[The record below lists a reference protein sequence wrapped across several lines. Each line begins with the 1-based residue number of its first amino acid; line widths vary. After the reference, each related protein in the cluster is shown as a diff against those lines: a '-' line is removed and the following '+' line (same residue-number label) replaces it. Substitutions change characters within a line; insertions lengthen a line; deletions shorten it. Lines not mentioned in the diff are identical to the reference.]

1 MRLSSIVSRVYLGFF
16 TLIVIMLGSAWLSI
30 SSNKNITSH
39 IETITQQATPLML
52 QSSTL
57 TIRFL
62 DINRSTTPYLSA
74 NYIDELEPLK
84 QTVLSNIEQYQQQLN
99 WFDGK
104 AESGSPLEPI
114 LQNIEEAGV
123 ATINKIEQSLN
134 LYVSYLDSKDLGSM
148 EQEQFQSVVG
158 QLNNTLVNQLAST
171 STSSGDTQK
180 AVEALLVQ
188 LSLIAAEANEAFSL
202 QTSSEVRGVERRL
215 QSRKERFEQ
224 AVSDL
229 DNLDSS
235 LLRRSKQSLSL
246 LASHVFS
253 AQGSVSTHMETVK
266 LHESIAQQRVE
277 IEQLIDVQLSHFDE
291 LSMYA
296 EDTAK
301 RLYHESMDF
310 SHQALLMQAIIAI
323 GSVFIALLIGLNIAK
338 GIRKPSK
345 LLQSALDQVAKKDL
359 SVMVQYQANNEFGLV
374 SDKVNLVISHLTQM
388 IDNMRHSSTR
398 LKEAS
403 LENQSTSRSLSEA
416 MQEQTNQTVMVA
428 TAMEQIE
435 CSVTEITQ
443 AANQT
448 LTLVTDA
455 VSSSSDGQKTM
466 DKSVELMGSLE
477 NKLAESTATIGQLES
492 ESASIGSILDVISGI
507 SEQTNLLALNAA
519 IEAARAGE
527 QGRGFSVVADEVRVL
542 AAKTNAS
549 TQEIHNKIEQLQ
561 TSSKLAV
568 EQINQCVVGMV
579 QCVEQTGEVNHSIST
594 VSDLLNEV
602 EQRSHQI
609 ATATTEHQVVASQ
622 VTQNISQIHTL
633 AEDNSQRSQVL
644 FSHGQQLETMSQQQF
659 SLTQEFKLAESSN
672 HQD

>member
-16 TLIVIMLGSAWLSI
+16 VLIVIMLGSAWLSI
-30 SSNKNITSH
+30 SSNKDITTR
-39 IETITQQATPLML
+39 IENITQQATPLML

-62 DINRSTTPYLSA
+62 DINRSITPYLSA
-74 NYIDELEPLK
+74 NYMDELEPLK
-84 QTVLSNIEQYQQQLN
+84 LTVLNNIEQYQQQLS
-99 WFDGK
+99 WFEGK
-104 AESGSPLEPI
+104 GVTGSQMETL
-114 LQNIEEAGV
+114 LSNIDETGRS
-123 ATINKIEQSLN
+123 TIEKIEGVLE
-134 LYVSYLDSKDLGSM
+134 LYVAYLDSKDLGAM
-148 EQEQFQSVVG
+148 GQAQFQSVVG
-158 QLNNTLVNQLAST
+158 QLNNTLVNQLASAK
-171 STSSGDTQK
+171 SDQIQK

-224 AVSDL
+224 AVTDL

-235 LLRRSKQSLSL
+235 LLRRSQQSLSL
-246 LASHVFS
+246 LASHAFS
-253 AQGSVSTHMETVK
+253 SSGSVSTHKEIVK
-266 LHESIAQQRVE
+266 LDESISLQKQE
-277 IEQLIDVQLSHFDE
+277 IEELIDTQLSHFDE
-291 LSMYA
+291 LSLYA
-296 EDTAK
+296 EDTAT
-301 RLYHESMDF
+301 RLYHESMD
-310 SHQALLMQAIIAI
+310 SSERALWIQGVIALA
-323 GSVFIALLIGLNIAK
+323 SVVIALLIGLNIAK

-345 LLQSALDQVAKKDL
+345 LLQGALDQVANKDL
-359 SVMVQYQANNEFGLV
+359 SKMVQYQANNEFGLV
-374 SDKVNLVISHLTQM
+374 SDKVNLVICHLTEM
-388 IDNMRHSSTR
+388 IENMRQSSTR

-416 MQEQTNQTVMVA
+416 MQDQTNQTVMVA

-448 LTLVTDA
+448 LTLVTEA
-455 VSSSSDGQKTM
+455 VSSSNHGQQTM
-466 DKSVELMGSLE
+466 DKSVELMSSLE
-477 NKLAESTATIGQLES
+477 RKLAESTATIGQLES

-579 QCVEQTGEVNHSIST
+579 QCVEQTGEVNGSISK
-594 VSDLLNEV
+594 VSTLLNEV

-659 SLTQEFKLAESSN
+659 SLTQEFKLAE
-672 HQD
+672 QPACDR

>member
-30 SSNKNITSH
+30 NSNKNITSH
-39 IETITQQATPLML
+39 IETITQQSTPLML

-62 DINRSTTPYLSA
+62 DINRSSIPYLSA
-74 NYIDELEPLK
+74 DYIDELEPLK
-84 QTVLSNIEQYQQQLN
+84 QAVVNNTEHYQQQLN
-99 WFDGK
+99 WFEGK
-104 AESGSPLEPI
+104 AKAGSPLESI
-114 LQNIEEAGV
+114 LENIDETGV
-123 ATINKIEQSLN
+123 ATIDKIEQVLE
-134 LYVSYLDSKDLGSM
+134 LYVSYLDTKDLGSM
-148 EQEQFQSVVG
+148 EQAQFQSVVN
-158 QLNNTLVNQLAST
+158 QLNNTLVNQLASA
-171 STSSGDTQK
+171 SSDEMQK
-180 AVEALLVQ
+180 SVEALLVQ

-202 QTSSEVRGVERRL
+202 QTSSEVRSIERRL
-215 QSRKERFEQ
+215 QSRKERFEE
-224 AVSDL
+224 AATDL
-229 DNLDSS
+229 EALNPALM
-235 LLRRSKQSLSL
+235 RRSKQSLSL
-246 LASHVFS
+246 LASHAFS
-253 AQGSVSTHMETVK
+253 KQGSISTHMETVK
-266 LHESIAQQRVE
+266 LNEAIAQQRVE
-277 IEQLIDVQLSHFDE
+277 VEQLIDVQLIHFDE

-296 EDTAK
+296 ENTAT
-301 RLYHESMDF
+301 RLYQESMES
-310 SHQALLMQAIIAI
+310 SHQALLMQAIISAA
-323 GSVFIALLIGLNIAK
+323 SVFIALLIGLNIAK

-345 LLQSALDQVAKKDL
+345 LVQSALDQVANKDL
-359 SVMVQYQANNEFGLV
+359 SSKIEYRSNNEFGSV

-388 IDNMRHSSTR
+388 IENMRQSSMH
-398 LKEAS
+398 LQQAS
-403 LENQSTSRSLSEA
+403 LENQSTSSSLREA
-416 MQEQTNQTVMVA
+416 MQDQTNQTVMVA

-448 LTLVTDA
+448 LMLVTEA

-466 DKSVELMGSLE
+466 DKSVEMMGGLE
-477 NKLAESTATIGQLES
+477 SKLAESTVTIAQLEK

-549 TQEIHNKIEQLQ
+549 TQEIHHKIEQLQ
-561 TSSKLAV
+561 TRSKLAV
-568 EQINQCVVGMV
+568 EQINQCVEGMI

-594 VSDLLNEV
+594 VFDLLNEV

-622 VTQNISQIHTL
+622 VTQNISQIHML
-633 AEDNSQRSQVL
+633 AEANSERSQVL
-644 FSHGQQLETMSQQQF
+644 FSHGQQLEVMSQEQF
-659 SLTQEFKLAESSN
+659 SLTQEFKLAEHPNSK
-672 HQD
+672 D

>member
-1 MRLSSIVSRVYLGFF
+1 MRLSSIVSRVCLGFF
-16 TLIVIMLGSAWLSI
+16 VLIVIMLGSAWLNI
-30 SSNKNITSH
+30 ISNKDITTR
-39 IETITQQATPLML
+39 IENITQQATPLML

-74 NYIDELEPLK
+74 NYIDELEPLR
-84 QTVLSNIEQYQQQLN
+84 QTVLDNIEQYQQQLS
-99 WFDGK
+99 WFEGK
-104 AESGSPLEPI
+104 SVAGSRMEDI
-114 LQNIEEAGV
+114 LNNITQTGV
-123 ATINKIEQSLN
+123 STIDKIELVLE
-134 LYVSYLDSKDLGSM
+134 LYVEYLASKDLGSM
-148 EQEQFQSVVG
+148 GQAQFQSVVG
-158 QLNNTLVNQLAST
+158 QLNNTLVNQLASAD
-171 STSSGDTQK
+171 SERTQK

-188 LSLIAAEANEAFSL
+188 LSLIAAEANEAFSM
-202 QTSSEVRGVERRL
+202 QTLSEVRGVERRL

-253 AQGSVSTHMETVK
+253 AQGSVSTHMKTVK
-266 LHESIAQQRVE
+266 LHESIALQRVE
-277 IEQLIDVQLSHFDE
+277 VEQLIDVQLSHFDE

-323 GSVFIALLIGLNIAK
+323 GSVIIALLIGLNIAK

-359 SVMVQYQANNEFGLV
+359 SVMVRYQANNEFGSV
-374 SDKVNLVISHLTQM
+374 SGKVNLVICHLTQM
-388 IDNMRHSSTR
+388 IENMRQSSTR

-403 LENQSTSRSLSEA
+403 LENQSINRSLSEA
-416 MQEQTNQTVMVA
+416 MQDQTNQTVMVA

-448 LTLVTDA
+448 LTLVTEA
-455 VSSSSDGQKTM
+455 VSSSANGQKTM
-466 DKSVELMGSLE
+466 DRSVDLMGSLE
-477 NKLAESTATIGQLES
+477 YKLAESTATIGKLES

-561 TSSKLAV
+561 TSSKLAA
-568 EQINQCVVGMV
+568 EQINQCVAGMV
-579 QCVEQTGEVNHSIST
+579 QCVEQTTEVKLSIST
-594 VSDLLNEV
+594 VYDLLNEV

-644 FSHGQQLETMSQQQF
+644 LSHGQLLESMSQQQF

-672 HQD
+672 NKD

>member
-16 TLIVIMLGSAWLSI
+16 VLIVIMLGSAWLSI
-30 SSNKNITSH
+30 SSNKDITTR
-39 IETITQQATPLML
+39 IENITQQAAPLML

-74 NYIDELEPLK
+74 NYVDELEPLK
-84 QTVLSNIEQYQQQLN
+84 QTFLNNIKQYQQQLS
-99 WFDGK
+99 WFEGK
-104 AESGSPLEPI
+104 G
-114 LQNIEEAGV
+114 EAGSQMEV
-123 ATINKIEQSLN
+123 MLNNITQTGVSTIDKIERVLE
-134 LYVSYLDSKDLGSM
+134 LYVEYLDSKDLGSM
-148 EQEQFQSVVG
+148 EQAQFQSVVG
-158 QLNNTLVNQLAST
+158 QLNNTLVNQLASAD
-171 STSSGDTQK
+171 SEQTQK

-188 LSLIAAEANEAFSL
+188 LSLIASEANEAFSL

-215 QSRKERFEQ
+215 QSRKERLEQ
-224 AVSDL
+224 AVADL

-246 LASHVFS
+246 LASHAFS
-253 AQGSVSTHMETVK
+253 ANGSVSTHKETVK
-266 LHESIAQQRVE
+266 LDESISLQKQE
-277 IEQLIDVQLSHFDE
+277 IEQSIDVQLSHFDE
-291 LSMYA
+291 LSTYA
-296 EDTAK
+296 EDTAT
-301 RLYHESMDF
+301 RLYHESMD
-310 SHQALLMQAIIAI
+310 SSQQALVMQSVIALS
-323 GSVFIALLIGLNIAK
+323 SVLIALLIGLNIAK

-345 LLQSALDQVAKKDL
+345 LLQSALDQVANKDL
-359 SVMVQYQANNEFGLV
+359 STMSQYQANNEFGSV

-388 IDNMRHSSTR
+388 IDNMRQSSTR

-403 LENQSTSRSLSEA
+403 LENQSTSRSLSET
-416 MQEQTNQTVMVA
+416 MQDQTNQTVMVA

-448 LTLVTDA
+448 LTLVTEA

-477 NKLAESTATIGQLES
+477 RKLAESTATIGQLES

-507 SEQTNLLALNAA
+507 SEQINLLALNAA

-659 SLTQEFKLAESSN
+659 SLTQEFKLAEQSEN
-672 HQD
+672 TV

>member
-30 SSNKNITSH
+30 NSNKNITSH

-62 DINRSTTPYLSA
+62 DINRSSIPYLSA
-74 NYIDELEPLK
+74 DYVDELEPLK
-84 QTVLSNIEQYQQQLN
+84 QAVVNNIEHYQQQLN
-99 WFDGK
+99 WFEGK
-104 AESGSPLEPI
+104 STTGSPLESI
-114 LQNIEEAGV
+114 LNNIDETGV
-123 ATINKIEQSLN
+123 ATIEKVDQTLN
-134 LYVSYLDSKDLGSM
+134 LYVSYLDTKDLGSM
-148 EQEQFQSVVG
+148 EQAQFQSVVG
-158 QLNNTLVNQLAST
+158 QLNNTLVNQLASA
-171 STSSGDTQK
+171 SSDVMQK

-224 AVSDL
+224 AVADL
-229 DNLDSS
+229 DSIDSAM
-235 LLRRSKQSLSL
+235 LRRSKQSLSL
-246 LASHVFS
+246 LASHAFS
-253 AQGSVSTHMETVK
+253 AKGSVSTHKDTVE
-266 LHESIAQQRVE
+266 LHEVIAQQRLK
-277 IEQLIDVQLSHFDE
+277 IEQLIDTQLSHFDE

-301 RLYHESMDF
+301 RLYHESMDS

-345 LLQSALDQVAKKDL
+345 LVQGALDQVANKDL
-359 SVMVQYQANNEFGLV
+359 STMVQYQANNEFGSV

-388 IDNMRHSSTR
+388 IENMRQSSTR

-416 MQEQTNQTVMVA
+416 MQDQTNQTVMVA

-448 LTLVTDA
+448 LTLVTSA
-455 VSSSSDGQKTM
+455 VTNSSAGQQTM
-466 DKSVELMGSLE
+466 GKNVDLMGVLE
-477 NKLAESTATIGQLES
+477 SKLAESTTTIDKLEK

-549 TQEIHNKIEQLQ
+549 TQEIHHKIERLQ

-633 AEDNSQRSQVL
+633 AEENSQRSQLL

-659 SLTQEFKLAESSN
+659 SLTQEFKLAEQSEN
-672 HQD
+672 TV

>member
-16 TLIVIMLGSAWLSI
+16 VLIVIMLGSAWLSI
-30 SSNKNITSH
+30 SSNKDITTR
-39 IETITQQATPLML
+39 IESITQQATPLML

-62 DINRSTTPYLSA
+62 DINRSITPYLSA
-74 NYIDELEPLK
+74 NYMDELEPLK
-84 QTVLSNIEQYQQQLN
+84 LTILNNIDQYQQQLS
-99 WFDGK
+99 WFEGK
-104 AESGSPLEPI
+104 
-114 LQNIEEAGV
+114 GV
-123 ATINKIEQSLN
+123 AGSQMEILLSNIDETGRSTIEKIEGVLE
-134 LYVSYLDSKDLGSM
+134 LYVAYLDSKDLGAM
-148 EQEQFQSVVG
+148 GQAQFQSVVG
-158 QLNNTLVNQLAST
+158 QLNNTLVNQLASAK
-171 STSSGDTQK
+171 SDQIQK

-188 LSLIAAEANEAFSL
+188 LSLIAAETNEAFSL
-202 QTSSEVRGVERRL
+202 QTPSEVRGVERRL

-224 AVSDL
+224 AVTDL

-235 LLRRSKQSLSL
+235 LLRRSQQSLSL
-246 LASHVFS
+246 LASHAFS
-253 AQGSVSTHMETVK
+253 SSGSVSTHKETVK
-266 LHESIAQQRVE
+266 LDESISLQNQE
-277 IEQLIDVQLSHFDE
+277 IEQLIDAQLNHFDE
-291 LSMYA
+291 LSLYA
-296 EDTAK
+296 EDTAT
-301 RLYHESMDF
+301 RLYHESMD
-310 SHQALLMQAIIAI
+310 SSERALWIQGVIALT
-323 GSVFIALLIGLNIAK
+323 SVVIALLIGLNIAK

-345 LLQSALDQVAKKDL
+345 LLQGALDQVANKDL
-359 SVMVQYQANNEFGLV
+359 SKMVRYQANNEFGLV
-374 SDKVNLVISHLTQM
+374 SDKVNLVISHLTEM
-388 IDNMRHSSTR
+388 IENMRQSSTR

-403 LENQSTSRSLSEA
+403 LENQSTSCSLSEA
-416 MQEQTNQTVMVA
+416 MQDQTNQTVMVA

-448 LTLVTDA
+448 LTLVTEA
-455 VSSSSDGQKTM
+455 VSSSNHGQQTM
-466 DKSVELMGSLE
+466 DKSVELMSSLE
-477 NKLAESTATIGQLES
+477 RKLAESTATIGQLES
-492 ESASIGSILDVISGI
+492 DSASIGSILDVISGI

-579 QCVEQTGEVNHSIST
+579 QCFEQTGEVNHSISSVT
-594 VSDLLNEV
+594 ELLTEV

-659 SLTQEFKLAESSN
+659 SLTQEFKLAEQSEN
-672 HQD
+672 KV

>member
-16 TLIVIMLGSAWLSI
+16 VLIVIMLGSAWLSI
-30 SSNKNITSH
+30 SSNKDITTR
-39 IETITQQATPLML
+39 IENITQQATPLML

-62 DINRSTTPYLSA
+62 DINRSITPYLSA
-74 NYIDELEPLK
+74 NYMDELEPLK
-84 QTVLSNIEQYQQQLN
+84 LTVLNNIEQYQQQLS
-99 WFDGK
+99 WFEGK
-104 AESGSPLEPI
+104 GVTGSQMETL
-114 LQNIEEAGV
+114 LSNIDETGRS
-123 ATINKIEQSLN
+123 TIEKIEGVLE
-134 LYVSYLDSKDLGSM
+134 LYVAYLDSKDLGAM
-148 EQEQFQSVVG
+148 GQVQFQSVMG
-158 QLNNTLVNQLAST
+158 QLNNTLVNQLASAK
-171 STSSGDTQK
+171 SDQVQK

-224 AVSDL
+224 AVTDL

-235 LLRRSKQSLSL
+235 LLRRSQQSLSL
-246 LASHVFS
+246 LASHAFS
-253 AQGSVSTHMETVK
+253 SSGSVSTHKATVK
-266 LHESIAQQRVE
+266 LDESISLQNQE
-277 IEQLIDVQLSHFDE
+277 IEQLIDAQLSHFDE
-291 LSMYA
+291 LSLYA
-296 EDTAK
+296 EDTAT
-301 RLYHESMDF
+301 RLYHESMD
-310 SHQALLMQAIIAI
+310 SSQHALWIQ
-323 GSVFIALLIGLNIAK
+323 GVIALASVLVAFLIGLNIAK

-345 LLQSALDQVAKKDL
+345 LLQGALDQVANKDL
-359 SVMVQYQANNEFGLV
+359 SKMVQYQANNEFGLV
-374 SDKVNLVISHLTQM
+374 SDKVNLVISHLTEM
-388 IDNMRHSSTR
+388 IENMRQSSTR

-416 MQEQTNQTVMVA
+416 MQDQTNQTVMVA

-448 LTLVTDA
+448 LTLVTEA
-455 VSSSSDGQKTM
+455 VSSSNHGQQTM
-466 DKSVELMGSLE
+466 DKSVELMSNLE
-477 NKLAESTATIGQLES
+477 RKLAESTTTIGQLES
-492 ESASIGSILDVISGI
+492 DSASIGSILDVISGI

-568 EQINQCVVGMV
+568 EQINQCVAGMV
-579 QCVEQTGEVNHSIST
+579 QCVEQTGEVNGSISK
-594 VSDLLNEV
+594 VSTLLNEV

-644 FSHGQQLETMSQQQF
+644 FSHGQQLETMSQLQF
-659 SLTQEFKLAESSN
+659 SLTQEFKLTEQPACVR
-672 HQD
+672 

>member
-16 TLIVIMLGSAWLSI
+16 VLIVIMLGSAWLSI
-30 SSNKNITSH
+30 SSNKDITTR
-39 IETITQQATPLML
+39 IESITQQATPLML

-62 DINRSTTPYLSA
+62 DINRSITPYLSA
-74 NYIDELEPLK
+74 NYMDELEPLK
-84 QTVLSNIEQYQQQLN
+84 LTILNNIEQYQQQLS
-99 WFDGK
+99 WFEGK
-104 AESGSPLEPI
+104 
-114 LQNIEEAGV
+114 GV
-123 ATINKIEQSLN
+123 AGSQMEILLSNIDETGRSTIEKIEGVLE
-134 LYVSYLDSKDLGSM
+134 LYVAYLDSKDLGAM
-148 EQEQFQSVVG
+148 GQAQFQSVVG
-158 QLNNTLVNQLAST
+158 QLNNTLVNQLASAK
-171 STSSGDTQK
+171 SDQIQK

-188 LSLIAAEANEAFSL
+188 LSLIAAETNEAFSL
-202 QTSSEVRGVERRL
+202 QTPSEVRGVERRL

-224 AVSDL
+224 AVTDL

-235 LLRRSKQSLSL
+235 LLRRSQQSLSL
-246 LASHVFS
+246 LASHAFS
-253 AQGSVSTHMETVK
+253 SSGSVSTHKETVK
-266 LHESIAQQRVE
+266 LDESISLQNQE
-277 IEQLIDVQLSHFDE
+277 IEQLIDAQLNHFDE
-291 LSMYA
+291 LSLYA
-296 EDTAK
+296 EDTAT
-301 RLYHESMDF
+301 RLYHESMD
-310 SHQALLMQAIIAI
+310 SSERALWIQGVIALT
-323 GSVFIALLIGLNIAK
+323 SVVIALLIGLNIAK

-345 LLQSALDQVAKKDL
+345 LLQGALDQVANKDL
-359 SVMVQYQANNEFGLV
+359 SKMVRYQANNEFGLV
-374 SDKVNLVISHLTQM
+374 SDKVNLVISHLTEM
-388 IDNMRHSSTR
+388 IENMRQSSTR

-403 LENQSTSRSLSEA
+403 LENQSTSCSLSEA
-416 MQEQTNQTVMVA
+416 MQDQTNQTVMVA

-448 LTLVTDA
+448 LTLVTEA
-455 VSSSSDGQKTM
+455 VSSSNHGQQTM
-466 DKSVELMGSLE
+466 DKSVELMSSLE
-477 NKLAESTATIGQLES
+477 RKLAESTATIGQLES
-492 ESASIGSILDVISGI
+492 DSASIGSILDVISGI

-579 QCVEQTGEVNHSIST
+579 QCFEQTGEVNHSISS
-594 VSDLLNEV
+594 VSELLTEV

-609 ATATTEHQVVASQ
+609 ATATTEHRVVASQ

-659 SLTQEFKLAESSN
+659 SLTQEFKLAEQSEN
-672 HQD
+672 KV

>member
-30 SSNKNITSH
+30 NSNKNITSH

-62 DINRSTTPYLSA
+62 DINRSSIPYLSA
-74 NYIDELEPLK
+74 DYVDELEPLK
-84 QTVLSNIEQYQQQLN
+84 QAVLNNIEHYQQQLN
-99 WFDGK
+99 WFEGK
-104 AESGSPLEPI
+104 STTGSPLESI
-114 LQNIEEAGV
+114 LNNIDETGV
-123 ATINKIEQSLN
+123 ATIDKVDQTLN
-134 LYVSYLDSKDLGSM
+134 LYVSYLDTKDLGSM
-148 EQEQFQSVVG
+148 EQAQFQSVVG
-158 QLNNTLVNQLAST
+158 QLNNTLVNQLASA
-171 STSSGDTQK
+171 SSDVMQK

-224 AVSDL
+224 AVADL
-229 DNLDSS
+229 DRIDSAM
-235 LLRRSKQSLSL
+235 LRRSKQSLSL
-246 LASHVFS
+246 LASHAFS
-253 AQGSVSTHMETVK
+253 AKGSVSTHKDTVE
-266 LHESIAQQRVE
+266 LHEVIAQQRLK
-277 IEQLIDVQLSHFDE
+277 IEQLIDTQLSHFDE

-301 RLYHESMDF
+301 RLYHESMDS

-345 LLQSALDQVAKKDL
+345 LVQGALDQVANKDL
-359 SVMVQYQANNEFGLV
+359 STMVQYQANNEFGSV

-388 IDNMRHSSTR
+388 IENMRQSSTR

-416 MQEQTNQTVMVA
+416 MQDQTNQTVMVA

-448 LTLVTDA
+448 LTLVTSA
-455 VSSSSDGQKTM
+455 VTNSSAGQQTM
-466 DKSVELMGSLE
+466 GKNVDLMGVLE
-477 NKLAESTATIGQLES
+477 SKLAESTTTIDKLEK

-549 TQEIHNKIEQLQ
+549 TQEIHHKIERLQ

-633 AEDNSQRSQVL
+633 AEDNSQRSQLL

-659 SLTQEFKLAESSN
+659 SLTQEFKLAEQSEN
-672 HQD
+672 TV

>member
-16 TLIVIMLGSAWLSI
+16 VLIVIMLGSAWLSI
-30 SSNKNITSH
+30 SSNKDITTR
-39 IETITQQATPLML
+39 IENITQQATPLML
-52 QSSTL
+52 QSSAL

-62 DINRSTTPYLSA
+62 DINRSTSPYLSA

-84 QTVLSNIEQYQQQLN
+84 QTVLNNIEQYQQQLS
-99 WFDGK
+99 WFEGK
-104 AESGSPLEPI
+104 GATGSQMEAMLN
-114 LQNIEEAGV
+114 NITQTGV
-123 ATINKIEQSLN
+123 STIDKIERVLE
-134 LYVSYLDSKDLGSM
+134 LYVEYLDSKDLGSM
-148 EQEQFQSVVG
+148 GQAQFQSVVG
-158 QLNNTLVNQLAST
+158 QLNNTLVNQLASAD
-171 STSSGDTQK
+171 SEQTQK
-180 AVEALLVQ
+180 AIEALLVQ

-224 AVSDL
+224 AVADL

-246 LASHVFS
+246 LASHAFS
-253 AQGSVSTHMETVK
+253 DNSSVATHKETVK
-266 LHESIAQQRVE
+266 LDESISLQKQE

-296 EDTAK
+296 EDTAT
-301 RLYHESMDF
+301 RLYHESMN
-310 SHQALLMQAIIAI
+310 SSQQALVMQGVIALT
-323 GSVFIALLIGLNIAK
+323 SVLIALLIGLNIAK

-345 LLQSALDQVAKKDL
+345 LLQGALDQVANKDL
-359 SVMVQYQANNEFGLV
+359 SAMVPYQVNNEFGSV

-388 IDNMRHSSTR
+388 IENMRQSSTR

-416 MQEQTNQTVMVA
+416 MQDQTNQTVMVA

-448 LTLVTDA
+448 LTLVTEA
-455 VSSSSDGQKTM
+455 VSSSCDGQKTM

-477 NKLAESTATIGQLES
+477 RKLAESTATIGQLES

-542 AAKTNAS
+542 AAKTNVS

-579 QCVEQTGEVNHSIST
+579 QCVEQTGEVNHSISS

-622 VTQNISQIHTL
+622 VTQNISQIHAL
-633 AEDNSQRSQVL
+633 AEDNSRRSQVL
-644 FSHGQQLETMSQQQF
+644 FSHGQQLEIMSQQQF
-659 SLTQEFKLAESSN
+659 SLTQEFQLAEQSEN
-672 HQD
+672 EA

>member
-16 TLIVIMLGSAWLSI
+16 VLIVIMLGSAWLSI
-30 SSNKNITSH
+30 SSNKDITTR
-39 IETITQQATPLML
+39 IENITQQATPLML
-52 QSSTL
+52 QSSAL

-62 DINRSTTPYLSA
+62 DINRSTSPYLSA

-84 QTVLSNIEQYQQQLN
+84 QTVLNNIEQYQQQLS
-99 WFDGK
+99 WFEGK
-104 AESGSPLEPI
+104 GEVGSQMEVMLNNITQTGVSTVDQIERVLE
-114 LQNIEEAGV
+114 
-123 ATINKIEQSLN
+123 
-134 LYVSYLDSKDLGSM
+134 LYVKYLDSKDLGSM
-148 EQEQFQSVVG
+148 GQAQFQSVVG
-158 QLNNTLVNQLAST
+158 QLNNTLVNQLASAG
-171 STSSGDTQK
+171 SEQTQK

-224 AVSDL
+224 AVADL

-235 LLRRSKQSLSL
+235 LLRRSQQSLSL
-246 LASHVFS
+246 LASHAFS
-253 AQGSVSTHMETVK
+253 DNGSVAIHKETVK
-266 LHESIAQQRVE
+266 LDESISLQKQE
-277 IEQLIDVQLSHFDE
+277 IEQLIDQQLSHFDE

-296 EDTAK
+296 EDTAT

-310 SHQALLMQAIIAI
+310 SQQAFVMQGVIALT
-323 GSVFIALLIGLNIAK
+323 SVLIALLIGLNIAK

-345 LLQSALDQVAKKDL
+345 LLQSALDQVANKDL
-359 SVMVQYQANNEFGLV
+359 SAMVQYQANNEFGSV

-388 IDNMRHSSTR
+388 IENMRQSSTR

-416 MQEQTNQTVMVA
+416 MQDQTNQTVMVA

-448 LTLVTDA
+448 LTLVTEA

-477 NKLAESTATIGQLES
+477 RKLAESTATIGQLES

-579 QCVEQTGEVNHSIST
+579 QCVEQTGEVNHSISS

-644 FSHGQQLETMSQQQF
+644 FSHGQQLEIMSQQQF
-659 SLTQEFKLAESSN
+659 SLTQEFKLAEQSEN
-672 HQD
+672 KV

>member
-62 DINRSTTPYLSA
+62 DINRSSIPYLSA
-74 NYIDELEPLK
+74 DYIDELEPLK
-84 QTVLSNIEQYQQQLN
+84 QVVVNNIEHYQQQLN

-114 LQNIEEAGV
+114 LQNIEETGV
-123 ATINKIEQSLN
+123 ATINKVEQSLN

-148 EQEQFQSVVG
+148 DQEQFQSVVG
-158 QLNNTLVNQLAST
+158 QLNNTLVNQLASA
-171 STSSGDTQK
+171 SSDATQK

-202 QTSSEVRGVERRL
+202 QASSEVRGVERRL
-215 QSRKERFEQ
+215 QSRHERFKE
-224 AVSDL
+224 AVA
-229 DNLDSS
+229 NLEAQDRA
-235 LLRRSKQSLSL
+235 LVRRSKQSLSL
-246 LASHVFS
+246 LASHAFS

-266 LHESIAQQRVE
+266 LHESIAEQRAE
-277 IEQLIDVQLSHFDE
+277 IEQAIDVQLGYFDE
-291 LSMYA
+291 LSTYA
-296 EDTAK
+296 EHTATN
-301 RLYHESMDF
+301 LYQESME
-310 SHQALLMQAIIAI
+310 SSNQALLMQVIISI
-323 GSVFIALLIGLNIAK
+323 VSVLIALLIGVNIAK

-345 LLQSALDQVAKKDL
+345 LVQGALDQVANKDL
-359 SVMVQYQANNEFGLV
+359 SSQVQYQANNEFGLV

-579 QCVEQTGEVNHSIST
+579 QCVEQTSEVNHSIST

-672 HQD
+672 HKD

>member
-16 TLIVIMLGSAWLSI
+16 VLIVIMLGSAWLSI
-30 SSNKNITSH
+30 SSNKDITTR
-39 IETITQQATPLML
+39 IENITQQATPLML
-52 QSSTL
+52 QSSAL

-62 DINRSTTPYLSA
+62 DINRSTSPYLSA

-84 QTVLSNIEQYQQQLN
+84 QTVLNNIEQYQQQLS
-99 WFDGK
+99 WFEGK
-104 AESGSPLEPI
+104 GATGSQMEAMLN
-114 LQNIEEAGV
+114 NITQTGV
-123 ATINKIEQSLN
+123 STIDKIERVLE
-134 LYVSYLDSKDLGSM
+134 LYVEYLDSKDLGSM
-148 EQEQFQSVVG
+148 GQAQFQSVVG
-158 QLNNTLVNQLAST
+158 QLNNTLVNQLASAD
-171 STSSGDTQK
+171 SEQTQK
-180 AVEALLVQ
+180 AIEALLVQ

-224 AVSDL
+224 AVADL

-246 LASHVFS
+246 LASHAFS
-253 AQGSVSTHMETVK
+253 AKGSVSTHNETVK
-266 LHESIAQQRVE
+266 LDESISLQKQE

-296 EDTAK
+296 EDTAT
-301 RLYHESMDF
+301 RLYHESMN
-310 SHQALLMQAIIAI
+310 SSQQALVMQGVIALT
-323 GSVFIALLIGLNIAK
+323 SVLIALLIGLNIAK

-345 LLQSALDQVAKKDL
+345 LLQGALDQVANKDL
-359 SVMVQYQANNEFGLV
+359 SVMVQYQVNNEFGSV

-388 IDNMRHSSTR
+388 IENMRQSSTR

-416 MQEQTNQTVMVA
+416 MQDQTNQTVMVA

-448 LTLVTDA
+448 LTLVTEA

-477 NKLAESTATIGQLES
+477 RKLAESTATIGQLEI

-542 AAKTNAS
+542 AAKTNVS

-579 QCVEQTGEVNHSIST
+579 QCVEQTGEVNHSISS

-622 VTQNISQIHTL
+622 VTQNISQIHAL
-633 AEDNSQRSQVL
+633 AEDNSRRSQVL
-644 FSHGQQLETMSQQQF
+644 FSHGQQLEIMSQQQF
-659 SLTQEFKLAESSN
+659 SLTQEFQLAEQSEN
-672 HQD
+672 EA

>member
-16 TLIVIMLGSAWLSI
+16 VLIVIMLGSAWLSI
-30 SSNKNITSH
+30 SSNKDITTR
-39 IETITQQATPLML
+39 IESITQQATPLML

-62 DINRSTTPYLSA
+62 DINRSITPYLSA
-74 NYIDELEPLK
+74 NYMDELEPLK
-84 QTVLSNIEQYQQQLN
+84 LTILNNIEQYQQQLS
-99 WFDGK
+99 WFEGK
-104 AESGSPLEPI
+104 
-114 LQNIEEAGV
+114 GV
-123 ATINKIEQSLN
+123 AGSQMEILLSNIDETGRSTIEKIEGVLE
-134 LYVSYLDSKDLGSM
+134 LYVAYLDSKDLGAM
-148 EQEQFQSVVG
+148 GQAQFQSVVG
-158 QLNNTLVNQLAST
+158 QLNNTLVTQLASAK
-171 STSSGDTQK
+171 SDQIQK

-224 AVSDL
+224 AVTDL

-235 LLRRSKQSLSL
+235 LLRRSQQSLSL
-246 LASHVFS
+246 LASHAFS
-253 AQGSVSTHMETVK
+253 SSGSVSTHKETVK
-266 LHESIAQQRVE
+266 LDESISLQNQE
-277 IEQLIDVQLSHFDE
+277 IEQLIDAQLNHFDE
-291 LSMYA
+291 LSLYA
-296 EDTAK
+296 EDTAT
-301 RLYHESMDF
+301 RLYHESMD
-310 SHQALLMQAIIAI
+310 SSERALWIQGVIALT
-323 GSVFIALLIGLNIAK
+323 SVVIALLIGVNIAK

-345 LLQSALDQVAKKDL
+345 LLQGALDQVANKDL
-359 SVMVQYQANNEFGLV
+359 SKMVQYQANNEFGLV
-374 SDKVNLVISHLTQM
+374 SDKVNLVISHLTEM
-388 IDNMRHSSTR
+388 IENMRQSSTR

-416 MQEQTNQTVMVA
+416 MQDQTNQTVMVA

-448 LTLVTDA
+448 LTLVTEA
-455 VSSSSDGQKTM
+455 VSSSNHGQQTM
-466 DKSVELMGSLE
+466 DKSVELMSSLE
-477 NKLAESTATIGQLES
+477 RKLAESTATIGQLES
-492 ESASIGSILDVISGI
+492 DSASIGSILDVISGI

-579 QCVEQTGEVNHSIST
+579 QCFEQTGEVNHSISS
-594 VSDLLNEV
+594 VSERLTEV

-659 SLTQEFKLAESSN
+659 SLTQEFKLAEQSEN
-672 HQD
+672 KV

>member
-30 SSNKNITSH
+30 NSNKNITSH

-62 DINRSTTPYLSA
+62 DINRSSIPYLSA
-74 NYIDELEPLK
+74 DYVDELELLK
-84 QTVLSNIEQYQQQLN
+84 QAVVNNIEHYQQQLN
-99 WFDGK
+99 WFEGK
-104 AESGSPLEPI
+104 STTGSPLESI
-114 LQNIEEAGV
+114 LNNIDETGV
-123 ATINKIEQSLN
+123 ATIDKVDQTLN
-134 LYVSYLDSKDLGSM
+134 LYVSYLDTKDLGSM
-148 EQEQFQSVVG
+148 EQAQFQSVVG
-158 QLNNTLVNQLAST
+158 QLNNTLVNQLASA
-171 STSSGDTQK
+171 SSDVMQK

-224 AVSDL
+224 AVADL
-229 DNLDSS
+229 DSIDSAM
-235 LLRRSKQSLSL
+235 LRRSKQSLSL
-246 LASHVFS
+246 LASHAFS
-253 AQGSVSTHMETVK
+253 AKGSVSTHKDTVE
-266 LHESIAQQRVE
+266 LHEVIAQQRLK
-277 IEQLIDVQLSHFDE
+277 IEQLIDTQLSHFDE

-301 RLYHESMDF
+301 RLYHESMDS

-345 LLQSALDQVAKKDL
+345 LVQGALDQVANKDL
-359 SVMVQYQANNEFGLV
+359 STMVQYQVNNEFGSV

-388 IDNMRHSSTR
+388 IENMRQSSTR

-416 MQEQTNQTVMVA
+416 MQDQTNQTVMVA

-448 LTLVTDA
+448 LTLVTSA
-455 VSSSSDGQKTM
+455 VTNSSAGQQTM
-466 DKSVELMGSLE
+466 GKNVDLMGVLE
-477 NKLAESTATIGQLES
+477 SKLAESTTTIDKLEK

-549 TQEIHNKIEQLQ
+549 TQEIHHKIERLQ

-633 AEDNSQRSQVL
+633 AEDNSQRSQLL

-659 SLTQEFKLAESSN
+659 SLTQEFKLAEQSEN
-672 HQD
+672 TV

>member
-16 TLIVIMLGSAWLSI
+16 VLIVIMLGSAWLSI
-30 SSNKNITSH
+30 SSNKDITTR
-39 IETITQQATPLML
+39 IENITQQATPLML

-62 DINRSTTPYLSA
+62 DINRSITPYLSA

-84 QTVLSNIEQYQQQLN
+84 QIVLNNIEQYQQQLN
-99 WFDGK
+99 WFEGK
-104 AESGSPLEPI
+104 GEIGSQMEAMLN
-114 LQNIEEAGV
+114 NITQTGV
-123 ATINKIEQSLN
+123 STTDKIERVLE
-134 LYVSYLDSKDLGSM
+134 LYVEYLDSKDLGSM
-148 EQEQFQSVVG
+148 GQAQFQSVVG
-158 QLNNTLVNQLAST
+158 QLNNTLVNQLASAN
-171 STSSGDTQK
+171 SDQTQK

-229 DNLDSS
+229 ANLDSS

-246 LASHVFS
+246 LALHAFS
-253 AQGSVSTHMETVK
+253 ANGSVSIHKETVK
-266 LHESIAQQRVE
+266 LDESITLQRQE
-277 IEQLIDVQLSHFDE
+277 TELLIDQQLSYFDE

-296 EDTAK
+296 EDTAT
-301 RLYHESMDF
+301 RLYHESMD
-310 SHQALLMQAIIAI
+310 SSQQALMIQGVIAFA
-323 GSVFIALLIGLNIAK
+323 SVLIALLIGLNIAK

-345 LLQSALDQVAKKDL
+345 LLQSALGQVANKDL

-374 SDKVNLVISHLTQM
+374 SNKVNLVISHLTQM
-388 IDNMRHSSTR
+388 IDNMRQSSTR

-416 MQEQTNQTVMVA
+416 MQDQTNQTVMVA

-448 LTLVTDA
+448 LTLVTEA
-455 VSSSSDGQKTM
+455 VSSSNHGQQTM
-466 DKSVELMGSLE
+466 DKSVELMSSLE
-477 NKLAESTATIGQLES
+477 RKLAESTATINQLES
-492 ESASIGSILDVISGI
+492 DSASIGSILDVISGI

-568 EQINQCVVGMV
+568 EQINQCMVGMV

-644 FSHGQQLETMSQQQF
+644 LSHGQQLEIMSQQQF
-659 SLTQEFKLAESSN
+659 SLTQEFKLAEQSEN
-672 HQD
+672 KV